1 MNSLL
6 ADLRTC
12 FDNEQ
17 HKTIFKRDTS
27 VPNKYIDTNN
37 VYVSKTGYA
46 ISVVSMIA
54 NTETYQR

>member
-17 HKTIFKRDTS
+17 HKTIFKSEILAYLINTS
-27 VPNKYIDTNN
+27 ILTMFVRVKVTMLSPL
-37 VYVSKTGYA
+37 
-46 ISVVSMIA
+46 
-54 NTETYQR
+54 YQ